1 MTTYRPIQ
9 PQGKYNAK
17 RPSLY
22 RACVNADPAEYK
34 AVEAEIMAI
43 YRKLNGESDD

>member
-22 RACVNADPAEYK
+22 RACVNADPAEYA
-34 AVEAEIMAI
+34 AVEAKIT
-43 YRKLNGESDD
+43 KLYKEVNDE